1 MAIDGFIPYGRQNID
16 QDDID
21 AVIEVLRS
29 DWITQGPR
37 GEEFEKQV
45 AACCGMSYA
54 VAFNSGTSALHASM
68 YAAGIGPGD
77 EVITSPVTFLATANA
92 AVYLGARPVFVDMDI
107 NSYCVDPQLIQAA
120 ITPRSRVIIPVD
132 YAGYPVDMS
141 VIKGIARKHNLLII
155 EDAAHALGARRQ
167 GRAVGQDADMSI
179 LSFHPVK
186 HITTGEGGMVLTDN
200 PELQERLRQFRNH
213 GIVRDASQM
222 MENHGPWYYEMQSLG
237 YNFRLSDIQSALGI
251 SQLKKLE
258 TFVKE
263 RQRIACYYD
272 QAFASIEQL
281 HTPPH
286 PAVGD
291 RHAYHLYPL
300 LLSSEID
307 RQEVFSYLRERKIG
321 VQVHYIPVHL
331 QPYYCKNYGYAPG
344 DFPVAEDFYRRE
356 ISLPI
361 FPGLKREEQDYVIH
375 HVWSSVVRH
384 RSPDDGR
391 RKADDGGRK
400 SDVGRR

>member
-29 DWITQGPR
+29 AWITQGPW

-45 AACCGMSYA
+45 AAYCGVSYA
-54 VAFNSGTSALHASM
+54 VAFNSGTSALHAAI
-68 YAAGIGPGD
+68 YAARIGPGD
-77 EVITSPVTFLATANA
+77 EVITSPITFLATANA
-92 AVYLGARPVFVDMDI
+92 AIYTGARPVFVDMDI
-107 NSYCVDPQLIQAA
+107 NSYCIDPQLIEAA
-120 ITPRSRVIIPVD
+120 ITPRSRAIVPVD

-141 VIKGIARKHNLLII
+141 VIKEIARKHNLLII
-155 EDAAHALGARRQ
+155 EDAAHALGAWRQ

-186 HITTGEGGMVLTDN
+186 HITTGEGGMVLTNN
-200 PELQERLRQFRNH
+200 PELQERLRRFRSH
-213 GIVRDASQM
+213 GIVRDASRM
-222 MENHGPWYYEMQSLG
+222 MENYGPWYYEMQSLG
-237 YNFRLSDIQSALGI
+237 YNFRLSDIQAALGI

-258 TFVKE
+258 NFVEE
-263 RQRIACYYD
+263 RQRIARYYD
-272 QAFASIEQL
+272 RAFAGMKQL
-281 HTPPH
+281 NIPPQ
-286 PAVGD
+286 PVAGD

-300 LLSSEID
+300 LLSSGID
-307 RQEVFSYLRERKIG
+307 RRKLFSYLREREIG

-331 QPYYCKNYGYAPG
+331 QPYYRKNYAYGPG

-375 HVWSSVVRH
+375 HVLAGSH
-384 RSPDDGR
+384 RE
-391 RKADDGGRK
+391 
-400 SDVGRR
+400 